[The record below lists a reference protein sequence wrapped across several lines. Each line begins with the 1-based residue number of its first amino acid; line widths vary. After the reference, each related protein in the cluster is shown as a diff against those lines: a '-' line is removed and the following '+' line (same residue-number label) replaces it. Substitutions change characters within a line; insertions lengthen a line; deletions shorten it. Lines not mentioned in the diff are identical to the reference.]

1 MNKTVIILAL
11 MLVLGIVVVSG
22 CTTTTQNN
30 TSGMGQNKSPT
41 TAGYSIGQ
49 IVNIESGNNV
59 NEGSVEESGYVSGS

>member
-11 MLVLGIVVVSG
+11 LLVLGTVFIAG

-49 IVNIESGNNV
+49 IVNIESGNS
-59 NEGSVEESGYVSGS
+59 EIVSIASETVQMEDP

>member
-11 MLVLGIVVVSG
+11 LLVLGTVFIAG

-41 TAGYSIGQ
+41 TAAYRRPCNPLDRL
-49 IVNIESGNNV
+49 VWT
-59 NEGSVEESGYVSGS
+59 